1 MKTEDRRLKTEDRR
15 HGDTENGKRKT
26 DSRSPFCVLCF
37 LCLCSLFSVFSI
49 RAAEPV
55 PTELQGV
62 GVTPK
67 LGEMLP
73 LDLTFQNEHGET
85 VALGSFFKEKK
96 PVILALVYYE
106 CPNLCTFL
114 LNGAIEGLQKVPMS
128 IGQEFDF
135 VAVSINPQETPALAL
150 QKKEAYLKEYGRP
163 QASQGWHFL
172 VGQEENIQKLAASV
186 GFQYRYDEQ
195 EKQYA
200 HAAALFI
207 ATPEGKVARVLQ
219 GIQFNPR
226 DLRLALVESS
236 EGKIGTFTDQVLLF
250 CFRYDPKAS
259 KYGLFA
265 SNLMKGAGAATLL
278 GLGYLF
284 IRLRRKQHNA

>member
-1 MKTEDRRLKTEDRR
+1 MIFMKKTENRKRR

-26 DSRSPFCVLCF
+26 DSRSPFSVLCF

-55 PTELQGV
+55 PPELQGI
-62 GVTPK
+62 GITPT

-73 LDLTFQNEHGET
+73 LSLTFQNEQGKT
-85 VALGSFFKEKK
+85 VALGSFFKGKK

-114 LNGAIEGLQKVPMS
+114 LNGATEGLSKIPMT
-128 IGQEFDF
+128 IGNEFDF
-135 VAVSINPQETPALAL
+135 VAVSIDPKETPELAS

-163 QASQGWHFL
+163 QAAEGWHFL
-172 VGQEENIQKLAASV
+172 VGQEENIKKLADSV
-186 GFQYRYDEQ
+186 GFSYRYDAQ

-200 HAAALFI
+200 HAAAIFM
-207 ATPEGKVARVLQ
+207 ATPDGKVARVLQ

-250 CFRYDPKAS
+250 CFRYDPKGS
-259 KYGLFA
+259 RYGLFA

-278 GLGYLF
+278 FLGFLL
-284 IRLRRKQHNA
+284 IRLRRKKDNV